1 MSIRVLPIA
10 PFEVEPWLLEKHYA
24 KRIPSISY
32 AFGAYIDN
40 ELVGIVTYGTSA
52 SSTLRFGVCGKKWEE
67 CVIELN
73 RLVCVNEKN
82 MASQLIGKSLQML
95 PKPTIV
101 VSYADSGQGHVGYV
115 YQATNFHY
123 TGLSAK
129 FRDPK
134 VRGLEHQH
142 HATYAHGLSNEQL
155 IEKYGAENVYFVER
169 SQKHRYIYFC
179 GNKKQKKQM
188 LDDLQYDLMPYPKGE
203 SQTYDA
209 GGKVKTQMLL
219 FA

>member
-82 MASQLIGKSLQML
+82 MASQLIGSGSCWLCLSSNKLSLHGV
-95 PKPTIV
+95 KCK
-101 VSYADSGQGHVGYV
+101 VS
-115 YQATNFHY
+115 
-123 TGLSAK
+123 
-129 FRDPK
+129 
-134 VRGLEHQH
+134 
-142 HATYAHGLSNEQL
+142 
-155 IEKYGAENVYFVER
+155 
-169 SQKHRYIYFC
+169 
-179 GNKKQKKQM
+179 
-188 LDDLQYDLMPYPKGE
+188 
-203 SQTYDA
+203 
-209 GGKVKTQMLL
+209 
-219 FA
+219 